1 MKLISHAGWCVCS
14 AEMHVR
20 RWCVCQN
27 SHSKPVIL
35 PVYRAQYAVYI
46 LFCILISSISQSVAV
61 LRELGAVV
69 CAFWHVHKPCIL
81 MGLVSN
87 RTFFFFCC
95 QLKSAF
101 AGGFWRR
108 IRSKYIPT
116 VLLEPKT
123 ALKKVQIWP
132 NRANGVSFEW
142 GE

>member
-20 RWCVCQN
+20 RWCMCQN
-27 SHSKPVIL
+27 SHSTPVIL

-46 LFCILISSISQSVAV
+46 LFCILLSSISPGVAV

-87 RTFFFFCC
+87 RTFFFFWLPVEECVC
-95 QLKSAF
+95 WRVLASYTVQVHPNCATIAENPVKKSPDMA
-101 AGGFWRR
+101 
-108 IRSKYIPT
+108 
-116 VLLEPKT
+116 EPC
-123 ALKKVQIWP
+123 
-132 NRANGVSFEW
+132 
-142 GE
+142 